1 MIRKNI
7 EQNPDYYVSRIPVG
21 RVAQPQKIAD
31 IGVFMVS
38 PKTSYMTGSNSGRY
52 RRYVDALI

>member
-1 MIRKNI
+1 RKNI

-21 RVAQPQKIAD
+21 RVAQPQEIAD

-38 PKTSYMTGSNSGRY
+38 PKTSYMTGATLDVTGGMLMR
-52 RRYVDALI
+52 